1 MAGGRRPLLRLQ
13 VARVSPAFP
22 WFPSIQSILQLQGI
36 IQLSEHLIAFKP
48 TDLKSEIL
56 FIQSFLLLLWR
67 GAGVGRQCSLSAPR
81 GWLGARLPLL
91 AKIFFLS
98 AAVSPRTGTN
108 SHLKAVPSQQV
119 TTRVFQCDD
128 GEDGP
133 PVHAPHTG
141 AVTHEV
147 VMDGGALRVDL
158 GGLIGHHHTVSKGV
172 PVVQILCA

>member
-1 MAGGRRPLLRLQ
+1 M
-13 VARVSPAFP
+13 SPAFP
-22 WFPSIQSILQLQGI
+22 WFPSSLSIHQLQGL
-36 IQLSEHLIAFKP
+36 IQLSEHLKAFTP
-48 TDLKSEIL
+48 TDLKSEI
-56 FIQSFLLLLWR
+56 FSIQWFLLLLWR
-67 GAGVGRQCSLSAPR
+67 GAGAAGQCSLSAPR

-108 SHLKAVPSQQV
+108 THLKAAPSQQV

-133 PVHAPHTG
+133 PVHAPHAG

-147 VMDGGALRVDL
+147 VVDGGALRLDL

-172 PVVQILCA
+172 PVVEILRA